1 MDPKQKQE
9 LLLKDKQY
17 VWHPFTQMK
26 DYEHSD
32 HLLIERAEGIFL
44 IDADGR
50 RYYDTVSSWWCNV
63 HGHGHPRIKAAIQRQ
78 LDAFDHI
85 MFSGLTH
92 APGIEL
98 AEKLVDITPEGLN
111 KVFYSDNGST
121 AVEVALKM
129 SFQYWQQ
136 IGLKSKTKFVY
147 LDGSYHGDTL
157 GAVSVGGVAL
167 YHALFKPLLF
177 HAHRVP
183 AADLRQARGAR
194 AKVTSGLGQECR
206 TESKFEAVLQQ
217 TCGRESKLT
226 VDMIQAEAMVP
237 QLGSHL
243 YQERDVDTNL
253 VRGTRKSG
261 TSTASEDTGAAA
273 RLESE
278 RKVAEQALAAVRE
291 LFEREGDT
299 IAGIVVEPMLM
310 GAGGMIMTPAAY
322 MQGLRELCTQHH
334 VHLIA
339 DEVAT
344 GFGRTGKMFACEHA
358 GVSPDI
364 MCLSKGL
371 TAGVMPLAVTLCTDA
386 IYAAFYD
393 DYHTQKTFFHG
404 HSFTGNPVACAVAL
418 ESLRLFEEE
427 NVLERAQA
435 SAVAL
440 AAALRDSGLTAL
452 PHVADVRQLGLVA
465 AFDLYADAERR
476 EPFRPE
482 QRIGA
487 TIYQAGFE
495 EGLILRPLGDTLYFW
510 LPLCVTP
517 EEVRDIVART
527 VRVLRRV
534 LS

>member
-1 MDPKQKQE
+1 MMNPVYHKE
-9 LLLKDKQY
+9 LLLKDRTY

-26 DYEHSD
+26 EYEDRH
-32 HLLIERAEGIFL
+32 HLLIERAQGL
-44 IDADGR
+44 YLYDADGR
-50 RYYDTVSSWWCNV
+50 QYYDTVSSWWCNL
-63 HGHGHPRIKAAIQRQ
+63 HGHGHPRIKAAIARQ

-98 AEKLVDITPEGLN
+98 AERLVQITPTGLN

-136 IGLKSKTKFVY
+136 LGKPQKTKFVY
-147 LDGSYHGDTL
+147 LEGSYHGDTL

-167 YHALFKPLLF
+167 YHELFKPLLF
-177 HAHRVP
+177 HAHCVP
-183 AADLRQARGAR
+183 APDLRQ
-194 AKVTSGLGQECR
+194 
-206 TESKFEAVLQQ
+206 
-217 TCGRESKLT
+217 
-226 VDMIQAEAMVP
+226 VD
-237 QLGSHL
+237 
-243 YQERDVDTNL
+243 R
-253 VRGTRKSG
+253 
-261 TSTASEDTGAAA
+261 TASRSAHEI
-273 RLESE
+273 
-278 RKVAEQALAAVRE
+278 AEIALAHLRE
-291 LFEREGDT
+291 LFAKESDT
-299 IAGIVVEPMLM
+299 IAAIIVEPMLM

-322 MQGLRELCTQHH
+322 MQGLRELCTAFN

-358 GVSPDI
+358 SVSPDL

-371 TAGVMPLAVTLCTDA
+371 TAGVMPLAATLSTDE

-393 DYHTQKTFFHG
+393 DYAAQKTFFHG

-427 NVLERAQA
+427 HVLEQAQDTIA
-435 SAVAL
+435 AL
-440 AAALRDSGLTAL
+440 AAALGDSGLAKL

-465 AFDLYADAERR
+465 AFDLYEDAERR
-476 EPFRPE
+476 LPFRPE

-487 TIYQAGFE
+487 AAYAAGFE

-510 LPLCVTP
+510 LPLCTTADD
-517 EEVRDIVART
+517 VRDIVTRT
-527 VRVLRRV
+527 IRVLRRV
-534 LS
+534 LRLSE

>member
-26 DYEHSD
+26 DYEHKD

-92 APGIEL
+92 APGIKL
-98 AEKLVDITPEGLN
+98 AEKLVEITPEGLN

-136 IGLKSKTKFVY
+136 IGQMSKTKFVY

-183 AADLRQARGAR
+183 AADLRQARYA
-194 AKVTSGLGQECR
+194 AT
-206 TESKFEAVLQQ
+206 
-217 TCGRESKLT
+217 KLT
-226 VDMIQAEAMVP
+226 EDMTQAGESAQKLSSP
-237 QLGSHL
+237 L
-243 YQERDVDTNL
+243 YQECDVDTNL
-253 VRGTRKSG
+253 MRGMRT
-261 TSTASEDTGAAA
+261 TETGMTDKGVSAAA
-273 RLESE
+273 RLENESE
-278 RKVAEQALAAVRE
+278 VAEPALAAVRE

-322 MQGLRELCTQHH
+322 MQGLRELCTQHN

-371 TAGVMPLAVTLCTDA
+371 TAGVMPLAVTLCTDD

-427 NVLERAQA
+427 QVLERAQV

-440 AAALRDSGLTAL
+440 AAALRDSGLTEL

-527 VRVLRRV
+527 MRVLQRV

>member
-1 MDPKQKQE
+1 MDSKLKQE
-9 LLLKDKQY
+9 LLSKDKQY

-26 DYEHSD
+26 DYEHRD

-98 AEKLVDITPEGLN
+98 AEKLVEITPEGLD

-136 IGLKSKTKFVY
+136 IGKTSKTKFVY

-157 GAVSVGGVAL
+157 GAVSVGGVEL

-183 AADLRQARGAR
+183 AADLRQARGAG
-194 AKVTSGLGQECR
+194 VMD
-206 TESKFEAVLQQ
+206 ESEA
-217 TCGRESKLT
+217 
-226 VDMIQAEAMVP
+226 
-237 QLGSHL
+237 
-243 YQERDVDTNL
+243 
-253 VRGTRKSG
+253 
-261 TSTASEDTGAAA
+261 AAA

-278 RKVAEQALAAVRE
+278 REVAESALAAVRE

-322 MQGLRELCTQHH
+322 MQGLRELCTQHN

-371 TAGVMPLAVTLCTDA
+371 TAGVMPLAVTLCTDE

-404 HSFTGNPVACAVAL
+404 HSFTGNPVACAVAI

-427 NVLERAQA
+427 QVLERAQA

-440 AAALRDSGLTAL
+440 AAALRDSGLTEL

-476 EPFRPE
+476 EPFHPE

-487 TIYQAGFE
+487 AIYQAGFE